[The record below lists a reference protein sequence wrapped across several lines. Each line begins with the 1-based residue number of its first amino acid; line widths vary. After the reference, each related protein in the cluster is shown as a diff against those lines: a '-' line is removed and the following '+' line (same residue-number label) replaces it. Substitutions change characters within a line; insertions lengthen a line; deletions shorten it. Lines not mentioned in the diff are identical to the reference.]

1 MKTLKQIKSEN
12 PTYDSIP
19 DLVLADKLYEKYE
32 SKVDKETFFKGL
44 FPEVERPDIENINM
58 TPYGTSRGLSSAEA
72 EKERAVG
79 AASGDK
85 DMSFRPKVSEIA
97 EANEVDVNNPAF
109 SEARFA
115 GSLGFNEEQKIN
127 AIKTVL
133 DKSYKQN
140 IEVRYGP
147 NTGELEYLNPE
158 TNKYSLVNKPGFD
171 FGDIAGSGGDAMVI
185 IPDIAATIGVG
196 IATGGTGA
204 IPAGA
209 AAAAVG
215 EYSRLKL
222 GQKLYGINKNVSDKQ
237 MFIEGS
243 KAGGLSL
250 AGGYGGLFIAKGI
263 KGANNLI
270 NGRPIVADDLA
281 KIFDDKQIADNVAN
295 QINTKL
301 DDANISSKLKF
312 TLAQAQNNP
321 ELLAAQSSFENTAR
335 LGYMGEFRDFNV
347 KQAESLNDYFKLIKS
362 GFNTK
367 LLGTNQPVNAFDAG
381 KLIQEVA
388 EKRNQPIIND
398 LIAKQSTTEEMIEKG
413 IIGLPDGSERL
424 TGIKIRDFVSE
435 ISTKFKEDAA
445 VAAKKL
451 DEAGATE
458 VIGADIIQAT
468 LKTLD
473 GKTKTNLLKS
483 PKVSDLF
490 KDMFKV
496 TGPQKITMESARN
509 TLSSL
514 KTLVR
519 AGEKGGATENLDI
532 GALKSLI
539 GSFNKQINKDASK
552 AYISE
557 LDNFNQFYKI
567 NKNKLDNSIIGEIT
581 RVNGGRL
588 RIADEDVFPLTF
600 KKGKNSAR
608 FAEELHDVIQGSPD
622 AMLAY
627 KNSIFDFYKN
637 KVIKNGKVNVNSHNS
652 FMKDYESPLK
662 LFFNKTEYNKITKIG
677 GLQKYVNDITN
688 QRTVIEKQLKN
699 SFEGTLLNTRPQEIV
714 NKIFN
719 VNNIG
724 DIKNLK
730 TILKQDPEV
739 LSAFQSSVL
748 TEMNERIFI
757 QPSTSKL
764 GIKQLDPGAFNTFL
778 NGPSGEKGFKTA
790 LEEVFDK
797 KFVDNLQILNNA
809 LQISSRKASPAQTGV
824 IGNVIS
830 DIIRARVGQFTTA
843 GRTFTA
849 ARRIFQGTAYRVVK
863 NALLNPQSLD
873 ELIQLRKLKP
883 NTKKAA
889 YILGKL
895 EGLSFMPEQ
904 E

>member
-12 PTYDSIP
+12 PTYNNVP
-19 DLVLADKLYEKYE
+19 DLVLADKIYKKYE

-58 TPYGTSRGLSSAEA
+58 TPYGTSRGLSGAEA

-97 EANEVDVNNPAF
+97 EANEVDINNPAF
-109 SEARFA
+109 AEARFA
-115 GSLGFNEEQKIN
+115 GSLGYNEEQKVQAVKN
-127 AIKTVL
+127 VL

-209 AAAAVG
+209 AAAATG
-215 EYSRLKL
+215 EYARLKL
-222 GQKLYGINKNVSDKQ
+222 GQKLYGVNKDVSDKQ
-237 MFIEGS
+237 MFIEAS

-250 AGGYGGLFIAKGI
+250 AGGYGGLLIGKGI
-263 KGANNLI
+263 KGVNNVI
-270 NGRPIVADDLA
+270 NGRSVVPDELA
-281 KIFDDKQIADNVAN
+281 GVFDDRKIAENVAN

-301 DDANISSKLKF
+301 DDANISSRLKF
-312 TLAQAQNNP
+312 TLAQSQNNP
-321 ELLAAQSSFENTAR
+321 ELLAAQSAFENTSR

-367 LLGTNQPVNAFDAG
+367 TLGTDQPVNAFDAG
-381 KLIQEVA
+381 KLIQDVA
-388 EKRNQPIIND
+388 KKRNQPIIND
-398 LIAKQSTTEEMIEKG
+398 LIAKQSTAEEMIEKG
-413 IIGLPDGSERL
+413 IIGLPDGSQRL

-435 ISTKFKEDAA
+435 VSAKFKDDAA

-458 VIGADIIQAT
+458 FIGADIIQST
-468 LKTLD
+468 LRTLD
-473 GKTKTNLLKS
+473 GKTKENLLKS
-483 PKVSDLF
+483 SKVSDLF
-490 KDMFKV
+490 KDIFKV
-496 TGPQKITMESARN
+496 AGPQKIPMESARN

-519 AGEKGGATENLDI
+519 AGEKGGATENVDV

-552 AYISE
+552 AYTSE
-557 LDNFNQFYKI
+557 FDNFNDFYKL

-581 RVNGGRL
+581 RVDRGRL
-588 RIADEDVFPLTF
+588 RISDEDVFPLTF
-600 KKGKNSAR
+600 KKGKDSAR

-627 KNSIFDFYKN
+627 KNSIFDFYKS
-637 KVIKNGKVNVNSHNS
+637 KVIKNGKVNLNSHNA
-652 FMKDYESPLK
+652 FIKDYDSPLK
-662 LFFNKTEYNKITKIG
+662 LFFNKTDYNQITKIN
-677 GLQKYVNDITN
+677 GLQKNLNDITN
-688 QRTVIEKQLKN
+688 KRTVIEKQLNK
-699 SFEGTLLNTRPQEIV
+699 SFAGTLLNTRPQEIV

-739 LSAFQSSVL
+739 LAAFQSSVL
-748 TEMNERIFI
+748 TEMNEKVFI

-764 GIKQLDPGAFNTFL
+764 GMKQLDTGAFNAFL

-797 KFVDNLQILNNA
+797 KFVDNLQTLNNA
-809 LQISSRKASPAQTGV
+809 LQIGSRKAPSAQTGV
-824 IGNVIS
+824 IGDALS
-830 DIIRARVGQFTTA
+830 DIIRAKVGQFTPL
-843 GRTFTA
+843 GRAFTA
-849 ARRIFQGTAYRVVK
+849 MRRLTSSASQRVIR
-863 NALLNPQSLD
+863 NALLNPESLD
-873 ELIQLRKLKP
+873 ELIQLKKLKP

-895 EGLSFMPEQ
+895 GGLSFMPEQ

>member
-12 PTYDSIP
+12 PTYDNIP
-19 DLVLADKLYEKYE
+19 DLVLADKLYEKYQN
-32 SKVDKETFFKGL
+32 KVDRETFFKGL
-44 FPEVERPDIENINM
+44 FPEIERPDIENIDM
-58 TPYGTSRGLSSAEA
+58 TPYGTSRGLSSVEA
-72 EKERAVG
+72 EKEKIA
-79 AASGDK
+79 ALASGDK
-85 DMSFRPKVSEIA
+85 GMSFRPTVSEIA
-97 EANEVDVNNPAF
+97 EANEVDINNPAF

-115 GSLGFNEEQKIN
+115 GSLGYNEEQKIN

-140 IEVRYGP
+140 IEVRFGP

-158 TNKYSLVNKPGFD
+158 TNKYSLVNKPGLD

-222 GQKLYGINKNVSDKQ
+222 GQKLYGINKNVSDMQ
-237 MFIEGS
+237 MFNEGV
-243 KAGGLSL
+243 KAGGISL
-250 AGGYGGLFIAKGI
+250 AGGYGGLFIAKSI
-263 KGANNLI
+263 KGVNNLV
-270 NGRPIVADDLA
+270 NGRSIVADDFYETF
-281 KIFDDKQIADNVAN
+281 KDRDVADNIAN
-295 QINTKL
+295 MINNKL
-301 DDANISSKLKF
+301 DDANINSKLKF
-312 TLAQAQNNP
+312 TLAQSTGDVD
-321 ELLAAQSSFENTAR
+321 LLAAQSAFENTTR
-335 LGYMGEFRDFNV
+335 LGYLGEFRDFN
-347 KQAESLNDYFKLIKS
+347 KTQANSLNDYFKLLKS

-367 LLGTNQPVNAFDAG
+367 LLGTNEPVNAFDAG
-381 KLIQEVA
+381 KLIQDVA

-398 LIAKQSTTEEMIEKG
+398 LISKQSTTEEMIEKG
-413 IIGLPDGSERL
+413 IVGLPDGSERL

-435 ISTKFKEDAA
+435 VSDKFNKNSA

-473 GKTKTNLLKS
+473 RESKENLLKT
-483 PKVSDLF
+483 PEVSDLF
-490 KDMFKV
+490 KDILKV
-496 TGPQKITMESARN
+496 TGPQKITIESARN

-519 AGEKGGATENLDI
+519 AGEKGGATENI
-532 GALKSLI
+532 EVGALKKI
-539 GSFNKQINKDASK
+539 VGAFNKQINKDASK

-557 LDNFNQFYKI
+557 LDNFNYFYKV
-567 NKNKLDNSIIGEIT
+567 NKNRLDNTIIGEIT

-677 GLQKYVNDITN
+677 GLQKYVNDVTK
-688 QRTVIEKQLKN
+688 QRKIVEDNLTK
-699 SFEGTLLNTRPQEIV
+699 SFEGKLLNLRPEEIV
-714 NKIFN
+714 NKIFKT
-719 VNNIG
+719 NNIG
-724 DIKNLK
+724 DITQLKNTLK
-730 TILKQDPEV
+730 NDPEAF
-739 LSAFQSSVL
+739 SAFQSAVL
-748 TEMNERIFI
+748 TEMNERIFKLT
-757 QPSTSKL
+757 STSSL
-764 GIKQLDPGAFNTFL
+764 GVKQLDASKFDGFL
-778 NGPSGEKGFKTA
+778 NGQGGEKGFRTA
-790 LEEVFDK
+790 LQEIYGKE
-797 KFVDNLQILNNA
+797 FVDNLQTLNSA
-809 LQISSRKASPAQTGV
+809 LQISVRKAGTRQEGV
-824 IGNVIS
+824 LGNFYT
-830 DIIRARVGQFTTA
+830 DIIRARVGQFTQAGRLLTA
-843 GRTFTA
+843 GR
-849 ARRIFQGTAYRVVK
+849 RIFKKSADRVLA
-863 NALLNPQSLD
+863 NSLLNPQNLK
-873 ELIQLRKLKP
+873 ELIELKKLKP
-883 NTKKAA
+883 NTKRAA

-895 EGLSFMPEQ
+895 GGLAFMPEQ